1 MVEFRYIRR
10 TMWRWQ
16 QYAALGM
23 PKEKAVEIAK
33 ENHNV
38 YDANWIQASA
48 DGGVTWVDAPP
59 AKTIPVVDETESITG
74 KIWGG

>member
-1 MVEFRYIRR
+1 MIQFRYARR
-10 TMWRWQ
+10 TLLRWQ
-16 QYAALGM
+16 QYAVINM
-23 PKEKAVEIAK
+23 SKDEAVKIAK

-38 YDANWIQASA
+38 YDQNWLQASS
-48 DGGVTWVDAPP
+48 DGGVTWVDAPS

>member
-1 MVEFRYIRR
+1 
-10 TMWRWQ
+10 
-16 QYAALGM
+16 M
-23 PKEKAVEIAK
+23 PKDEAVKIAK

-38 YDANWIQASA
+38 YDQNWLQASS
-48 DGGVTWVDAPP
+48 DGGVTWVDAPS